1 MIALNP
7 QITKSYASGNH
18 KYMMMLIFQGA
29 RLSYYMLLLLSLPII
44 INTQY
49 ILTLWLKEVPNHTAL
64 FVQSVLI
71 FTMSESISTP
81 LITAMLATG
90 NIRNYQIVVGGLQIM
105 NLPIPIFCFALD
117 TYPNLLFL

>member
-1 MIALNP
+1 
-7 QITKSYASGNH
+7 
-18 KYMMMLIFQGA
+18 
-29 RLSYYMLLLLSLPII
+29 MLLLLSLPII

-105 NLPIPIFCFALD
+105 NLPISYILLRWIHTRICYFCSNIYFPMLPSSKINHA
-117 TYPNLLFL
+117 